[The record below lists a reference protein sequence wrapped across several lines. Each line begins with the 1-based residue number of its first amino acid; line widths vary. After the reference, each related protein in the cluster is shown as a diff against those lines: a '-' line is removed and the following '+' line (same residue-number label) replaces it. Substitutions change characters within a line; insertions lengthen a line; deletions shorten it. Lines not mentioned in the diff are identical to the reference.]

1 MNSRI
6 INVAGMSCD
15 HCKMAVT
22 RAVSALKGVGSVEV
36 SLADNTVRV
45 EFEEDGL
52 PLEAIEQAIES
63 QGYEVVRRAAG

>member
-1 MNSRI
+1 MTSRI

-15 HCKMAVT
+15 HCRMAVT
-22 RAVSALKGVGSVEV
+22 RAVGALEGVGSVEV
-36 SLADNTVRV
+36 SLEEGTVTV

-63 QGYEVVRRAAG
+63 QGYEVVQGAAG